1 MIEDDLVLITPE
13 DVKEA
18 VCEEIATAIKKVYGV
33 DIFQLDRDQL
43 RLFLRKVIK
52 KEESRQMKWAKW
64 LVFRAGGKLV
74 MPALL
79 YLLRSA
85 SMSYIF

>member
-1 MIEDDLVLITPE
+1 MADEDLILITPE
-13 DVKEA
+13 EVKEA

-43 RLFLRKVIK
+43 RSFIRKVIK
-52 KEESRQMKWAKW
+52 KEESQRMKWAKW
-64 LVFRAGGKLV
+64 IVFRAGGKLL

-79 YLLRSA
+79 YILRSA
-85 SMSYIF
+85 STSYIF